1 MGTPLP
7 PHIHAVPTTQIP
19 VKVGPVGVMKVYGGS
34 GGIAP
39 RMLTLDTKMEV
50 SGQVHP
56 SVFFCPLGTRVRFQ
70 FDGRLSPTASIEVLE
85 AKNSLP
91 MPGDGNLGRSSRYGD
106 RLRLG

>member
-56 SVFFCPLGTRVRFQ
+56 SVFFLPPGNEGPVSIRWKVEPHSQYRSFGSKKLPSNAGRRESGTEQSVW
-70 FDGRLSPTASIEVLE
+70 
-85 AKNSLP
+85 
-91 MPGDGNLGRSSRYGD
+91 
-106 RLRLG
+106 